1 MLLYKFTP
9 EQKFT
14 FFKLIRDVALAD
26 KVLHPSE
33 QAVIK
38 ELCAEMGV
46 PTLNITSPLDVNTLP
61 AIFDTR
67 ETRALVL
74 IELARLSLVDKVF
87 AFGESEIL
95 NMVRVKFDFTKK
107 ELADTMRLAEVYS
120 LLRQG
125 VRALSVG

>member
-1 MLLYKFTP
+1 
-9 EQKFT
+9 
-14 FFKLIRDVALAD
+14 
-26 KVLHPSE
+26 
-33 QAVIK
+33 
-38 ELCAEMGV
+38 MGV